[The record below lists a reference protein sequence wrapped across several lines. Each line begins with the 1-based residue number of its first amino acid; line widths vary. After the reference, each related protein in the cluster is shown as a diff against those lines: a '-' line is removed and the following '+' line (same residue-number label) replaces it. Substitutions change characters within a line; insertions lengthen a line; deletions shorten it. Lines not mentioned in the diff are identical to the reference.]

1 MIGAKWI
8 AGIGAVALVAAL
20 ALLPAA
26 QAQEFEGDLTTPSGG
41 APFGGDVVGSFE
53 IEVEGHEVE
62 IVASVDISVP
72 DGHVL
77 EGWLVDMDTG
87 YKLSLGML
95 QSDLEFEQ
103 NIVNPW
109 TYGVLVITMEPAADL
124 DPNPAMPVAGALLP
138 APFGQ

>member
-1 MIGAKWI
+1 MVV
-8 AGIGAVALVAAL
+8 AVL
-20 ALLPAA
+20 ALPPAA

-53 IEVEGHEVE
+53 IEVEGDEVE
-62 IVASVDISVP
+62 IEVDVDISVP

-95 QSDLEFEQ
+95 QSDLDFEQ
-103 NIVNPW
+103 NMVNPF
-109 TYGVLVITMEPAADL
+109 TYGVLVITMESAADL
-124 DPNPAMPVAGALLP
+124 DPNAAMAVAGALLP